1 MRIVSEMDNPYFP
14 HPAIL
19 DDIIDEGPGLK
30 TFIARFRDDEVAES
44 FRPMPGQFL
53 ECSVY
58 GVGEAPFGIACYNE
72 DSGPIRFSVQKMGKV
87 TSALHGLSP
96 GDTIGIRGPYGRGF
110 PVQEDEGKNVY
121 IIGGGI
127 GLPPLRSVIEYVLA
141 HRDRYEKV
149 MLVYGAR
156 SPELLCYKDALKEW
170 EASPDIEVALTVD
183 KGDETW
189 TGREGFVPQYCTEL
203 GLSPDNAVAYTVG
216 PPIMIKFVI
225 VELTN
230 LGFSPE
236 QIVVSLEAR
245 MKCGI
250 GKCGRCNVGP
260 KFVCKDGPVFSY
272 AELQAIGQ
280 A

>member
-1 MRIVSEMDNPYFP
+1 MENPYFP
-14 HPAIL
+14 HPAVL

-30 TFIARFRDDEVAES
+30 TFIARFRDNAVAES

-72 DSGPIRFSVQKMGKV
+72 DGGPVRFSVQKMGKV

-96 GDTIGIRGPYGRGF
+96 GDIIGIRGPYGRGF
-110 PVQEDEGKNVY
+110 PVKEHEGKNVY

-127 GLPPLRSVIEYVLA
+127 GLPPLRSVVEYMLA

-170 EASPDIEVALTVD
+170 DASPDIEVALTVD
-183 KGDETW
+183 RGDETW
-189 TGREGFVPQYCTEL
+189 TGREGFVPQCCTEV

-236 QIVVSLEAR
+236 QIIVSLEAR

-272 AELQAIGQ
+272 AELRAMGE